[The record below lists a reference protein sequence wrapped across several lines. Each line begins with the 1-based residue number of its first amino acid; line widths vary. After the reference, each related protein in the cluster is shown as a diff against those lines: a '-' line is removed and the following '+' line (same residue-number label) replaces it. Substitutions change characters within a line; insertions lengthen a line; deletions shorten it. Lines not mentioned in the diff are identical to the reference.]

1 MEVQDA
7 VSLSDMVMKWFG
19 VIMNREEARKK
30 KEEEALKFIM
40 SSLFQTTIYMKKVLD
55 SDDLRS
61 HETEHELGRMWCE
74 TSVLVRPYN
83 ADLAERCF
91 FKGLFWGNRDRFT
104 EQELIDRKMKLYH
117 IEEAI
122 AKAIKSI

>member
-1 MEVQDA
+1 MEIKDA
-7 VSLSDMVMKWFG
+7 LSISEMAMKWVG
-19 VIMNREEARKK
+19 AIINREEAHKK
-30 KEEEALKFIM
+30 KEEEALKSIM

-55 SDDLRS
+55 SDELRS
-61 HETEHELGRMWCE
+61 HETEHELGRMWYE
-74 TSVLVRPYN
+74 TSILVRPYN
-83 ADLAERCF
+83 PDLAERCF
-91 FKGLFWGNRDRFT
+91 FKGLFWGNRDRFS